1 MDYFEK
7 IIEEF
12 KNLNEVYGILLAGS
26 RTNNTVDT
34 MSDYDVYIYINKDIP
49 VEKRKIIYEKYC
61 SYIEIDNKFWE
72 TEDDGVLKNGI
83 EIEIIYRNIDFI
95 KENLDSIVINHNSW
109 IGYTT
114 CFWHNFVS
122 SKILYDKTGEIKK
135 LQEKYDI
142 EYPEELK
149 ENIIAKNYPLLKKQ
163 LPSYYNQ
170 IKKAIKRKDKVS
182 INHRIAAFLE
192 SYFDI
197 IFAIN
202 KIKHYGEKKIMNILI
217 KESTILPEN
226 FQKNVDKLIDSIPLC
241 DKITLEIIDEII
253 VELDKILKN

>member
-1 MDYFEK
+1 
-7 IIEEF
+7 
-12 KNLNEVYGILLAGS
+12 
-26 RTNNTVDT
+26 
-34 MSDYDVYIYINKDIP
+34 
-49 VEKRKIIYEKYC
+49 
-61 SYIEIDNKFWE
+61 
-72 TEDDGVLKNGI
+72 
-83 EIEIIYRNIDFI
+83 
-95 KENLDSIVINHNSW
+95 
-109 IGYTT
+109 
-114 CFWHNFVS
+114 
-122 SKILYDKTGEIKK
+122 
-135 LQEKYDI
+135 
-142 EYPEELK
+142 
-149 ENIIAKNYPLLKKQ
+149 

-182 INHRIAAFLE
+182 INHRVAAFLE